1 MICAFFYF
9 LYFAAFGIYTPYWT
23 LFLRNLQFTPMQ
35 IAILYAIPSCAR
47 IFIPPFHGYLAD
59 RWKARTSFVT
69 IACAA
74 QLVPLALILRFHSF
88 SALVAIMAA
97 FAFFNAPIL
106 SFAEATAQ
114 EEQEKGK
121 LDYGRTRLWGTI
133 SFILLAITFGFFLD
147 TGDSAWILYGILG
160 FFALLSGVSLA
171 MPKGKIHFD
180 LKHEHLREALRTPVT
195 WVFLLVAFL
204 MYMSHGTFY
213 GFFSIYLSE
222 LGYSDSR
229 IGLQWAVA
237 AGSEISIFFFARRI
251 LLKFPSRSLLIFC
264 CLAAALRWFLIGSS
278 SSFAW
283 LIAFQTLHA
292 FTFGL
297 FHVTSMRLVH
307 RLFPEGSRSFGQAL
321 YTSFSGG
328 LGSVLGLLIS
338 GRLWNDW
345 HGLAFHVSAGIM
357 MCAVILCL
365 FMREPSEAAVALG
378 SDSPAGAP

>member
-1 MICAFFYF
+1 MICALFYF

-23 LFLRNLQFTPMQ
+23 LFLRSLQFTPMQ
-35 IAILYAIPSCAR
+35 IAILYAIPSGAR
-47 IFIPPFHGYLAD
+47 IIIPPLYGYLAD

-69 IACAA
+69 LACAA

-88 SALVAIMAA
+88 SALVALVAA

-106 SFAEATAQ
+106 SFAEATVQ

-133 SFILLAITFGFFLD
+133 SFILLAITFGLFLD
-147 TGDSAWILYGILG
+147 TGDSAWILYGILA
-160 FFALLSGVSLA
+160 FFALLTAVSLA
-171 MPKGKIHFD
+171 MPEGKIHFD
-180 LKHEHLREALRTPVT
+180 LKHEHLREALGTPAT
-195 WVFLLVAFL
+195 WIFLIVAFV

-237 AGSEISIFFFARRI
+237 AGSELAIFFFASRI
-251 LLKFPSRSLLIFC
+251 LPRFQSRSLLAFC

-278 SSFAW
+278 SSFTW

-297 FHVTSMRLVH
+297 FHITSMRLVH

-328 LGSVLGLLIS
+328 LGSVIGLLIS

-345 HGLAFHVSAGIM
+345 HGRAFRVSAIIM
-357 MCAVILCL
+357 LCATVLSL
-365 FMREPSEAAVALG
+365 LMREPSETAVG